1 MHLLLIGLPNVGKSS
16 IYNILTKN
24 DKNIIHSKEG
34 TTRDWHSDYIEDYK
48 GILIYDTPGII
59 FKNNK
64 LYLNQLNSLIN
75 RIDIFLYVVD
85 YKNPH
90 ILFDKHVL
98 SELRKLNKKM
108 ILIVNKDDN
117 LENRNI
123 FDELGIS
130 EKFYV
135 SCSHNLGFAD
145 LKIFLSKFQ
154 SPVIENKEIDFSIA
168 ILGKTNV
175 GKSTLLNNILGYNR
189 STTSSKASTT
199 SDIVQ
204 DKFIYKNKTFKILDT
219 AGILRKAKI
228 DKKAVNYFS
237 IKKSIESIKN
247 VDLGLLIIDSQ
258 DGFDRQTKRIFSL
271 LIKKSSL
278 MFLIFNKIDLI
289 KQKKKYYSEIKF
301 LLESSIS
308 NSKNISLLF
317 ISAIN
322 KKDINKLKNLIY
334 TKANEILFTIPTNRI
349 NSWLKKVTAS
359 YAHPLIKGKN
369 VKFKYAV
376 QTKVRPMTI
385 KIFSNFSSQIKDNYK
400 TYLINNFN
408 KTFKIKDKQIKLF
421 FSKSK
426 NPYN

>member
-1 MHLLLIGLPNVGKSS
+1 
-16 IYNILTKN
+16 
-24 DKNIIHSKEG
+24 
-34 TTRDWHSDYIEDYK
+34 
-48 GILIYDTPGII
+48 
-59 FKNNK
+59 
-64 LYLNQLNSLIN
+64 
-75 RIDIFLYVVD
+75 
-85 YKNPH
+85 
-90 ILFDKHVL
+90 
-98 SELRKLNKKM
+98 M

-154 SPVIENKEIDFSIA
+154 SPVIENKEIDFSIS
-168 ILGKTNV
+168 ILGKTNA

>member
-34 TTRDWHSDYIEDYK
+34 TTRDWHFDYISDYN
-48 GILIYDTPGII
+48 GILVYDTPGII
-59 FKNNK
+59 LDNNT
-64 LYLNQLNSLIN
+64 LNLNQFGNLLN
-75 RIDIFLYVVD
+75 RIDILLYVVD

-90 ILFDKHVL
+90 VLFDKLIL
-98 SELRKLNKKM
+98 SELRKLNKKI
-108 ILIVNKDDN
+108 ILIINKDDN
-117 LENRNI
+117 LENKNT
-123 FDELGIS
+123 FYELGIN

-135 SCSHNLGFAD
+135 SCSHNLGFVN
-145 LKIFLSKFQ
+145 LKILFSNFK
-154 SPVIENKEIDFSIA
+154 SPIIENIKTDFSIA
-168 ILGKTNV
+168 IFGKTNA
-175 GKSTLLNNILGYNR
+175 GKSTLLNNIVGYNR

-204 DKFIYKNKTFKILDT
+204 DKFVYKNKTFQILDT
-219 AGILRKAKI
+219 AGILKKAKI
-228 DKKAVNYFS
+228 DKKTVNYFS

-258 DGFDRQTKRIFSL
+258 EGFDRQAKRIFSL
-271 LIKKSSL
+271 LIKKSSM

-289 KQKKKYYSEIKF
+289 KKKKKYYSEIKF
-301 LLESSIS
+301 NLENTIS

-317 ISAIN
+317 ISALN
-322 KKDINKLKNLIY
+322 KNDINKIKNLIY
-334 TKANEILFTIPTNRI
+334 TKANEILLTIQTNKI
-349 NSWLKKVTAS
+349 NIWLRNATNNYV
-359 YAHPLIKGKN
+359 HPLVKGKN
-369 VKFKYAV
+369 VKFKYAI
-376 QTKVRPMTI
+376 QIKAHPMTI
-385 KIFSNFSSQIKDNYK
+385 KIFSNFTSEIKDNYK